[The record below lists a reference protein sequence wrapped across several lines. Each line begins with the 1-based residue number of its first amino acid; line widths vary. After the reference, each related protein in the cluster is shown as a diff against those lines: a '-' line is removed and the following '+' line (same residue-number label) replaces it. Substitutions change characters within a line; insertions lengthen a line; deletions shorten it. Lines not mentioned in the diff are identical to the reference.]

1 MYSTH
6 YKSNI
11 TEIMEKTFTR
21 VRSTKDIV
29 ISASIIICGALLT
42 ALPDSDSLNI
52 LGFVLLFTGLILI
65 MVLKSA
71 YKDNET
77 GAKYRK
83 KERFFETCQREPLT
97 NLISGKTRKADLS
110 AEDKGNGLRLDIYHS
125 QQTGKAYVQ
134 LYEYV
139 PYKYEPCTCMHEHD
153 IENVTELIG

>member
-1 MYSTH
+1 
-6 YKSNI
+6 
-11 TEIMEKTFTR
+11 MEKTFTR
-21 VRSTKDIV
+21 VRSIRDIAA
-29 ISASIIICGALLT
+29 SSSIITLGALLT

-52 LGFVLLFTGLILI
+52 LGFVLLVTGLILI
-65 MVLKSA
+65 LVLKSA
-71 YKDNET
+71 YRDEET

-83 KERFFETCQREPLT
+83 KERFFETCHRESLT
-97 NLISGKTRKADLS
+97 DRISGKTSKVDLS

-153 IENVTELIG
+153 LENIAELIG